1 MAAPAVPEARAPA
14 AGHRCPGSPVAGAGR
29 RGPLSPCDG
38 DPSRPLALTR
48 PAVVGYNAVNLTSLS
63 HARRREA
70 LLIDD
75 GPDPGA
81 TGEEDAAAEAAG
93 DGDAGRLGEAR
104 ILAAARDLLVE
115 GGLEGLSMRAVASR
129 VDVSAAA
136 IYHYF
141 ENKRELVDH
150 LVGTTFRRIEA
161 DLREAAEQR
170 PEGSLERLRAIEQGY
185 IDFALEHEQY
195 FRALFALR
203 SERLREMEDHPAEG
217 CYRLLHETVTAA
229 MGAGNMTRRDPDE
242 VVLYLWTAVH
252 GLVALSLA
260 CKLEVPPGGRRVDAR
275 DLFESS
281 WAMMLDG
288 LRSDETRPAG
298 DAGREDSGPEAASPP
313 DDPTRA

>member
-1 MAAPAVPEARAPA
+1 
-14 AGHRCPGSPVAGAGR
+14 
-29 RGPLSPCDG
+29 
-38 DPSRPLALTR
+38 LTG
-48 PAVVGYNAVNLTSLS
+48 PAVVGYNAVNLTSLN
-63 HARRREA
+63 HARRQEA

-75 GPDPGA
+75 GPDRGA
-81 TGEEDAAAEAAG
+81 TEEEDATTTAG
-93 DGDAGRLGEAR
+93 DGDAGRLGEDR

-115 GGLEGLSMRAVASR
+115 GGLDALSMRAVASR

-150 LVGTTFRRIEA
+150 MVGTTFRRIEA
-161 DLREAAEQR
+161 DLREAAER
-170 PEGSLERLRAIEQGY
+170 WPEGSLERLRAIEQGY

-229 MGAGNMTRRDPDE
+229 MDAGNVTRRDADE

-281 WAMMLDG
+281 WTMMLEG
-288 LRSDETRPAG
+288 LRGDAAAPAG
-298 DAGREDSGPEAASPP
+298 DAGRVGPGPEATPSPV
-313 DDPTRA
+313 DPTRE

>member
-1 MAAPAVPEARAPA
+1 M
-14 AGHRCPGSPVAGAGR
+14 
-29 RGPLSPCDG
+29 
-38 DPSRPLALTR
+38 TR
-48 PAVVGYNAVNLTSLS
+48 PAGGGYNAVNLTSLS
-63 HARRREA
+63 HASRREA
-70 LLIDD
+70 DLIED
-75 GPDPGA
+75 GPDREVRGEGA
-81 TGEEDAAAEAAG
+81 GAAAAA
-93 DGDAGRLGEAR
+93 DGDTERLGEDR

-115 GGLEGLSMRAVASR
+115 GGLDGMSMRAVASR

-161 DLREAAEQR
+161 ELREAAER
-170 PEGSLERLRAIEQGY
+170 CPEGSLERLRAIERGY

-229 MGAGNMTRRDPDE
+229 MDAGNMARRDPDE

-260 CKLEVPPGGRRVDAR
+260 CKLEVPPGGRRVGAR

-281 WAMMLDG
+281 WTMMLDG
-288 LRSDETRPAG
+288 LRADGGPGSTDAAGEGPVPGRPRA
-298 DAGREDSGPEAASPP
+298 
-313 DDPTRA
+313 DDPGST

>member
-1 MAAPAVPEARAPA
+1 MTRAAA
-14 AGHRCPGSPVAGAGR
+14 A
-29 RGPLSPCDG
+29 
-38 DPSRPLALTR
+38 
-48 PAVVGYNAVNLTSLS
+48 GYNAVNLTSLS
-63 HARRREA
+63 DARRREA

-75 GPDPGA
+75 GPDQAA
-81 TGEEDAAAEAAG
+81 TGEEPAAATSSGG
-93 DGDAGRLGEAR
+93 DGGRLGEAR

-115 GGLEGLSMRAVASR
+115 GGLDALSMRAVAAR

-161 DLREAAEQR
+161 DLREAAEQW

-203 SERLREMEDHPAEG
+203 SERLREMEDHPARG
-217 CYRLLHETVTAA
+217 CHRLLHETVTAA
-229 MGAGNMTRRDPDE
+229 MDAGNVARRDPDE

-260 CKLEVPPGGRRVDAR
+260 CKLEVPPGGRAVDAR
-275 DLFESS
+275 GLFDST
-281 WAMMLDG
+281 WTMMLDG
-288 LRSDETRPAG
+288 LRRDGGPPAD
-298 DAGREDSGPEAASPP
+298 DAGREPPAP
-313 DDPTRA
+313 DDPPPA